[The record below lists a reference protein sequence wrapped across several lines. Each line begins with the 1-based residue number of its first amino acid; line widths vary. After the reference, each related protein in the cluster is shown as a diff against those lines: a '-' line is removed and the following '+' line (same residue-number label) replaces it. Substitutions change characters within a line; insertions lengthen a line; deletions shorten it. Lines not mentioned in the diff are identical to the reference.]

1 MTLHNAKGLEF
12 DCVFIAGLEEELLP
26 HRMSMESRE
35 SIEEERRLFYVG
47 VTRAKTRLLLSYAK
61 CRRIYDTF
69 SFTRPS
75 LFLQELEQDLF
86 AGNKDPADLARGSR
100 PRPRKRATVTEKD
113 KQFRI
118 GQQVWHSEY
127 GRGLVLSVDGVGPDA
142 RLTISFDRGKLTK
155 IIGTFVSTEPL

>member
-1 MTLHNAKGLEF
+1 MPPYLRLIQFHRQPLS
-12 DCVFIAGLEEELLP
+12 AGT
-26 HRMSMESRE
+26 
-35 SIEEERRLFYVG
+35 G
-47 VTRAKTRLLLSYAK
+47 
-61 CRRIYDTF
+61 
-69 SFTRPS
+69 TRP
-75 LFLQELEQDLF
+75 L
-86 AGNKDPADLARGSR
+86 AGNKDPAD
-100 PRPRKRATVTEKD
+100 PRVAPVPVPGNVPPSPKKD